1 MESIPLFTT
10 VLGSEEI
17 NSVIETMKSGNIG
30 TGNKTELFESDFCNK
45 ISQRY
50 ERC

>member
-30 TGNKTELFESDFCNK
+30 TGNKTELFE
-45 ISQRY
+45 IIY
-50 ERC
+50 ILGHVMGHTL